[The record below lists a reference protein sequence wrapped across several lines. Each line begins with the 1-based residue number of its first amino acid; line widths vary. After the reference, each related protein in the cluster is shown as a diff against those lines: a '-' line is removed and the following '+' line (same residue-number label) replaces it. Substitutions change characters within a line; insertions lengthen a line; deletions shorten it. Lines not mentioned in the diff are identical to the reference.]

1 MITIEI
7 LNDTTMI
14 PDTGTVNVPVRVV
27 RFRVLGQVQEYE
39 AQGRTLS
46 ELKASAIAAMKP
58 KVYPTMEV

>member
-14 PDTGTVNVPVRVV
+14 PDTGTVNVSIRVV
-27 RFRVLGQVQEYE
+27 RFRVLGQSQEYE

-58 KVYPTMEV
+58 EMYPVMEI